1 MRKAPKIWLAAVVV
15 AGLAAEV
22 SVSGQAA
29 RTAAPAADTLSTL
42 LEDAA
47 RRVQPSVVR
56 IFATSYVPGEGLLP
70 SNADLVAT
78 ARASGSGVLVDADGY
93 VITNAHVVQGAARL
107 RVEVPSARTG
117 SSILPPAGRIV
128 AGTLV
133 GIDVETDLAVIKIDP
148 QKVPALTFG
157 DSDELRSGQ
166 IVMAVGSPLGLERSV
181 SLGVV
186 SSVARQLEPDSPMVY
201 VQTDAA
207 INPGSSGG
215 PLVDVQG
222 RLVGINTLI
231 ASQSGGSTGIGFAAP
246 SNIVRSVYEQI
257 KTTGTVRRGDIG
269 VRAQTIAPTLAAG
282 LQLADTA
289 GVILADVLPGGPA
302 ARAGLLVGDIVT
314 AIDGKPME
322 NARQFHVNVYRR
334 RPGQTVTLDV
344 LRDGNARQVKVVVAV
359 RGPELEAI
367 SAFADP
373 RANRVARLG
382 VLALTLDPKIASL
395 LPPRRSSTGVV
406 IASTVAGAIDSADG
420 GLAPGDI
427 IYAANRTPIASL
439 ADIQAFVERL
449 RPGDPVVLHLERDAE
464 LRYLAF
470 TVD

>member
-1 MRKAPKIWLAAVVV
+1 MLQAVKIWLVAVVV
-15 AGLAAEV
+15 AGSAGEV
-22 SVSGQAA
+22 AVRAQAA
-29 RTAAPAADTLSTL
+29 RAAAPSADTLSTL

-47 RRVQPSVVR
+47 RRIQPSVVR

-70 SNADLVAT
+70 ANADLVAT
-78 ARASGSGVLVDADGY
+78 ARASGSGVLVDPDGY

-107 RVEVPSARTG
+107 RVEVPATRSGT
-117 SSILPPAGRIV
+117 SILPPAGRIV
-128 AGTLV
+128 PGILV
-133 GIDVETDLAVIKIDP
+133 GLDAETDLAVIKIDP

-157 DSDELRSGQ
+157 DSDDLRSGQ
-166 IVMAVGSPLGLERSV
+166 LVLAVGSPLGLERSV

-186 SSVARQLEPDSPMVY
+186 SSVARQLEADSPMVY

-215 PLVDVQG
+215 PLIDAQG

-231 ASQSGGSTGIGFAAP
+231 ASQSGGSQGIGFAAP
-246 SNIVRSVYEQI
+246 SNIVRSIYEQI
-257 KTTGTVRRGDIG
+257 KTTGTVRRGEIG

-302 ARAGLLVGDIVT
+302 ARAGLQIGDVVV
-314 AIDGKPME
+314 AMDGKPME
-322 NARQFHVNVYRR
+322 NARQFHVGVYRR
-334 RPGQTVTLDV
+334 RPGQTVTLTV
-344 LRDGNARQVKVVVAV
+344 LRGAAVQQVGVTVAV

-382 VLALTLDPKIASL
+382 VLALTLDPKIAEL
-395 LPPRRSSTGVV
+395 LPPTRARAGVV
-406 IASTVAGAIDSADG
+406 IASTVAGAIDSAEG

-427 IYAANRTPIASL
+427 IYAANRTAIGGLS
-439 ADIQAFVERL
+439 DIQAFVERL
-449 RPGDPVVLHLERDAE
+449 RPGDPVVLHLERNGE